1 VKILLASP
9 IDPSAVESLQRGHV
23 CQQLA
28 KPEPWELRDAVAG
41 SEAVVLRSGV
51 LLSADVLAA
60 APDLRLVVRAGS
72 GLDNIDVDCAR
83 DRGIR
88 VVRIA
93 GMSGPPVAEFTF
105 ALLLSL
111 ARKVSL
117 ADRMLRTG
125 HWPKPEL
132 GGPLLHGKVLG
143 VVGAGNI
150 GGLVGQMGSAWGMR
164 VLGCVAHPST
174 EVAGRLAR
182 RGITLADFD
191 QVVANADFVTLH
203 VPLDDSTHHL
213 VDAPVLDQM
222 KPGSLLVNVA
232 RGGVVDEKALHE
244 ALVNGTSLAGAARR
258 TRDGGRGHG
267 VSARGAAQRGAHPTY
282 RRDGVGLT
290 AAHRRTR
297 GRADRRVSSGKARP
311 GGARWRTRR
320 LSAEARSTGQT
331 RNARDCAPG

>member
-191 QVVANADFVTLH
+191 EVVANADFVTLH

-244 ALVNGTSLAGAARR
+244 ALVNGTSLAGAALDVHETEGEGTVSPLAELPNVVLTPHIGAMALDSQRLIGER
-258 TRDGGRGHG
+258 VVELIDAFHQGRLDQEVRDGEH
-267 VSARGAAQRGAHPTY
+267 V
-282 RRDGVGLT
+282 V
-290 AAHRRTR
+290 
-297 GRADRRVSSGKARP
+297 
-311 GGARWRTRR
+311 
-320 LSAEARSTGQT
+320 
-331 RNARDCAPG
+331 